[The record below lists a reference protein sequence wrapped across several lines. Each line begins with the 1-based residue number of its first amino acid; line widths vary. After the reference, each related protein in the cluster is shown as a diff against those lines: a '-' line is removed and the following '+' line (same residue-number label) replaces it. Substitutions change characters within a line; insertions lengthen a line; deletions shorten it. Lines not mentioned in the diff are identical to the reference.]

1 MRWIAA
7 VLGLF
12 LTQAAHANDW
22 EKFYTSFGPTDGL
35 IPASASPEIVPSTGN
50 IDQDLETMWRR
61 GYAAIGY
68 TSFTTS
74 NDKTKDASR
83 FAKKLNAR
91 YLIVAT
97 DLESS
102 RTASIS
108 LTTPTTTTSQTRGTA
123 SAYGNGG
130 YANGKFRGHNTNY
143 LTSNLIPLTGRFAT
157 LVPHD
162 LERGIDIGPCA
173 AFLEEIGGAQRR
185 ELFGHGSHD
194 ELVEAGAIIAG
205 DLFHFALERGGKTQ
219 GVVAGNA
226 HFSVSKNW
234 AGVASVTPKR
244 SAAIAKS
251 RVLKVTIV
259 RSFALIAASNT
270 ISSSTSRNWGLQR
283 K

>member
-102 RTASIS
+102 RTASIP

-130 YANGKFRGHNTNY
+130 YANGTYSGTTTTY
-143 LTSNLIPLTGRFAT
+143 GSQTSYIPITINRFSKMAVYFME
-157 LVPHD
+157 LP
-162 LERGIDIGPCA
+162 RYGAGILP
-173 AFLEEIGGAQRR
+173 R
-185 ELFGHGSHD
+185 ELNAQEITAIESRRAFVVRFVRDGSPAYIADLLPGDIVTHVNGQPAD
-194 ELVEAGAIIAG
+194 QEAW
-205 DLFHFALERGGKTQ
+205 Q
-219 GVVAGNA
+219 
-226 HFSVSKNW
+226 
-234 AGVASVTPKR
+234 
-244 SAAIAKS
+244 AAIRGEQPLSVHVVRNGKP
-251 RVLKVTIV
+251 RDLTLTIPPDW
-259 RSFALIAASNT
+259 RP
-270 ISSSTSRNWGLQR
+270 R
-283 K
+283 